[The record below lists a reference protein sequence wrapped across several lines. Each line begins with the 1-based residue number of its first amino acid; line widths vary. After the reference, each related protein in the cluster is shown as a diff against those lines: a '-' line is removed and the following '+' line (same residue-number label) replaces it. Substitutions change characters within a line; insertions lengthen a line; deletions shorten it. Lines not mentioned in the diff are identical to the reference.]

1 MVRKATRAIVRGGK
15 AILSRRFDA
24 WVLHVSNVKSDVAE
38 EGWALRVGRHIL
50 RCVRTDIKTLTF
62 EHFATDP
69 EP

>member
-50 RCVRTDIKTLTF
+50 R
-62 EHFATDP
+62 
-69 EP
+69 